1 MAPVVLDLK
10 EFAQPPFKIPKLK
23 RKTAKCEWTEDDFRP
38 DFSYFLTPEELQ
50 DEELRRSPDLL
61 ELYDDLPKPSLTATR
76 ETVPLKTLRVS
87 LVKLESGRDARKQ
100 PTLLRG
106 GNIAGAAKA
115 KPRAPTTKRA
125 VIPKLPEKPL
135 TDPKKVAALR
145 RTLLL
150 PKTKQRTVRCL
161 PRFPYWR
168 HWSEIA

>member
-10 EFAQPPFKIPKLK
+10 EFAQ
-23 RKTAKCEWTEDDFRP
+23 
-38 DFSYFLTPEELQ
+38 PEELQ

-61 ELYDDLPKPSLTATR
+61 QLYDPPKPSLTVTR

-87 LVKLESGRDARKQ
+87 LVKLESGRDAKK
-100 PTLLRG
+100 PTLAKG
-106 GNIAGAAKA
+106 GNLTVSAKA
-115 KPRAPTTKRA
+115 KRRAPAKRV
-125 VIPKLPEKPL
+125 VIPKLPEKRL

-168 HWSEIA
+168 HWSEIP

>member
-10 EFAQPPFKIPKLK
+10 EFAQPTFKIPKLK

-61 ELYDDLPKPSLTATR
+61 QLYSPPKPSLTGPR
-76 ETVPLKTLRVS
+76 ETVPLKTLRVK
-87 LVKLESGRDARKQ
+87 LVKLESRPDFKK
-100 PTLLRG
+100 PTLAKG
-106 GNIAGAAKA
+106 GNLTGSAKA
-115 KPRAPTTKRA
+115 KRRAPAKQA
-125 VIPKLPEKPL
+125 VVPKLPEKRL

>member
-10 EFAQPPFKIPKLK
+10 EFAQ
-23 RKTAKCEWTEDDFRP
+23 
-38 DFSYFLTPEELQ
+38 PEELQ

-61 ELYDDLPKPSLTATR
+61 QLYSPPKPSLTGPR
-76 ETVPLKTLRVS
+76 ETVPLKTLRVK
-87 LVKLESGRDARKQ
+87 LVKLESRPDFKK
-100 PTLLRG
+100 PTLAKG
-106 GNIAGAAKA
+106 GNLTGSAKA
-115 KPRAPTTKRA
+115 KRRAPAAKRA

-150 PKTKQRTVRCL
+150 PKTTQRTVRCL

-168 HWSEIA
+168 HWSEIP